1 MRVPMITTNRRYN
14 NHLAGSAD
22 RINRSLERVNTGRRY
37 MRASQDP
44 VAASKVSLLRQNIA
58 NTENY
63 IENAEYSKSTLEA
76 QYSTGLIVKERLDTA
91 YEQVLKAKNGTLTQQ
106 ERDILKSTIQNTT
119 NEIFS
124 TVNSQAAG
132 KYNFG
137 GSDNAAPPL
146 AWNVD
151 PITGDRT
158 LTYHGQDVSAGGPFP
173 MDADVFVD
181 IGLGLTIDATGQVDP
196 MTGLQV
202 SASAVDLLG
211 SGTTTVTLADGTDY
225 DVPQNSIEILE
236 EIATHLD
243 PYNEERVDI
252 LLGALTTN
260 MSKVTGAITD
270 ISDRAKF
277 AEFNN
282 TRLDADL
289 TNAQTVRQ
297 EVEFLTPIESINLF
311 KMDEFIYNTTL
322 QMGPKVIQPS
332 LFDFLR

>member
-1 MRVPMITTNRRYN
+1 MRVPTITTNRRYN
-14 NHLAGSAD
+14 SHLSGSAE
-22 RINRSLERVNTGRRY
+22 RVNRSLERVNTGRRY

-44 VAASKVSLLRQNIA
+44 VAANKVALLRQNIA

-63 IENAEYSKSTLEA
+63 IENAQYSKSTLES
-76 QYSTGLIVKERLDTA
+76 QYTTGLLVKERLDTA

-106 ERDILKSTIQNTT
+106 ERDVLKSTIENTT

-137 GSDNAAPPL
+137 GSDNSAPPL
-146 AWNVD
+146 SWNVGAGG
-151 PITGDRT
+151 PPV
-158 LTYHGQDVSAGGPFP
+158 LMYHGQPVSGAGPFP
-173 MDADVFVD
+173 MDEDVFLD
-181 IGLGLTIDATGQVDP
+181 IGLGLTINGAGQVDP

-211 SGTTTVTLADGTDY
+211 FGTTTVTLANGTDY
-225 DVPQNSIEILE
+225 DVPQNSIEILT
-236 EIATHLD
+236 EISTNLD
-243 PYNEERVDI
+243 PYDAEKVDI

-260 MSKVTGAITD
+260 MSKVTGAVAD
-270 ISDRAKF
+270 VSDRSKF

-282 TRLDADL
+282 TRLEADL
-289 TNAQTVRQ
+289 LNSQTVRQ

-332 LFDFLR
+332 LFDFIR